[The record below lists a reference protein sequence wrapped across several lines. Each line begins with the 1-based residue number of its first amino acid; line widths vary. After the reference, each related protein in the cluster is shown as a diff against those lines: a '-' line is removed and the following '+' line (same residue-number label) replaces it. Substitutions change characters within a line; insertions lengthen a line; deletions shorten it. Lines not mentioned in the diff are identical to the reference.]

1 MSTSHAYR
9 TLSYTHSLSETV
21 FSSIRTDSRLLFA
34 CHKAATVLGK
44 EIAVRHN
51 LCRRHKQSSF
61 FSHLWAQLMY
71 TQAANFSMLK
81 IGGNRTKI
89 VSTWKQIMSELNLD
103 RTVTEKKLRF
113 YLESSSH
120 FRFPFFDPENPY
132 RKNGL
137 FIHLEETLMEAGAK
151 FEKEYGQNFVSIN
164 LRGSWLRGIPLE
176 DDDID
181 LLFVV
186 RDLPEKDQIYI
197 QSYCRQVLRE
207 KNQVYKVCEGKVE
220 DGMQVDPISFL
231 DLSIAPTIFGSF
243 MYGLHHFLHNDTIG
257 HRDHYQESFFGSKIR
272 EKLAT
277 FLRSGILIPYVGWIY
292 GKWKK
297 EEVFD
302 ELGIYLPI
310 PSREIGIYKEEE
322 VEETKDILRQTF
334 IARNLIYPAIK
345 LKGFVEPEEI
355 EQPEYKEEAFA
366 LYRSIESLKR
376 VHARA
381 VVNYLYTSALEQK
394 LFGYRLITDRVERFA
409 GHYDKLV
416 HYILTVKF

>member
-1 MSTSHAYR
+1 
-9 TLSYTHSLSETV
+9 
-21 FSSIRTDSRLLFA
+21 
-34 CHKAATVLGK
+34 
-44 EIAVRHN
+44 
-51 LCRRHKQSSF
+51 
-61 FSHLWAQLMY
+61 
-71 TQAANFSMLK
+71 
-81 IGGNRTKI
+81 
-89 VSTWKQIMSELNLD
+89 MSEPRLD
-103 RTVTEKKLRF
+103 KTVTENKLRF

-151 FEKEYGQNFVSIN
+151 FEKEYGQNFISIN

-181 LLFVV
+181 LLFIV

-220 DGMQVDPISFL
+220 DGVHVTPITFL
-231 DLSIAPTIFGSF
+231 DMAKVPTTMSLF
-243 MYGLHHFLHNDTIG
+243 MYGLQHFLESDRG
-257 HRDHYQESFFGSKIR
+257 MQRDRFQDSYLGSKLQ
-272 EKLAT
+272 EKLSA
-277 FLRSGILIPYVGWIY
+277 FVQSGILIPYVGWIY

-297 EEVFD
+297 EEAFD
-302 ELGIYLPI
+302 EIASYLPI
-310 PSREIGIYKEEE
+310 PSERAGIYGEDE
-322 VEETKDILRQTF
+322 VEATKEILRQTF

-345 LKGFVEPEEI
+345 LKNLVYPSEIHVPEF
-355 EQPEYKEEAFA
+355 KEEALT
-366 LYRSIESLKR
+366 LYRSIESLAGI
-376 VHARA
+376 HARA
-381 VVNYLYTSALEQK
+381 VMNYLYTSALELK
-394 LFGYRLITDRVERFA
+394 LFGYRLIRERIERFA